1 MLFYLVMTGGTVKTQ
16 LKPYSKGL
24 MIGLGLVSRL
34 EEVNDIS
41 EKMLF
46 YLVMTGGTVKT
57 QLKPYSKGLMIG
69 LGLGLG

>member
-1 MLFYLVMTGGTVKTQ
+1 MLFYLGK
-16 LKPYSKGL
+16 
-24 MIGLGLVSRL
+24 
-34 EEVNDIS
+34 VNDIS

-69 LGLGLG
+69 LGLVSRLGE